1 MANNENEIKTGEM
14 LTYNQ
19 ITDILGG
26 NYNTIKK
33 IVDKFVSENN
43 IKIGEVIRQNR
54 TFKAFELTKTNLA
67 EMQIILKSTVRNS
80 KPLMKMTENKVAN
93 ERIERITNISN
104 NANENDV
111 VKMVENVKKY
121 EAKEILEISQK
132 NNELENKVKLLEAN
146 IKDFEIEKE
155 KLKSEKVR
163 IEADLYKAQSDVK
176 LITDKEK
183 TIQEAYFKEK
193 QEKEI
198 LIKENKKQ
206 TNIINVLAGL
216 LIVLITILATAYIVL
231 SLK

>member
-1 MANNENEIKTGEM
+1 MAQIENETKTGEM

-26 NYNTIKK
+26 NYNTVKK
-33 IVDKFVSENN
+33 IVDKFVSENE

-67 EMQIILKSTVRNS
+67 EMQLILKATVRNS
-80 KPLMKMTENKVAN
+80 KVLFKRIENNRA
-93 ERIERITNISN
+93 ERIVNISN
-104 NANENDV
+104 NTNENDL
-111 VKMVENVKKY
+111 VKVVENVKKY

-132 NNELENKVKLLEAN
+132 NNELENKVRLLEAN

>member
-1 MANNENEIKTGEM
+1 MAQIENETKIGEM

-26 NYNTIKK
+26 NYNTVKK
-33 IVDKFVSENN
+33 IVDKFVSENE
-43 IKIGEVIRQNR
+43 IKVGEVIRQNR
-54 TFKAFELTKTNLA
+54 SFKAFELTKTNLA
-67 EMQIILKSTVRNS
+67 EMQLILKATVRNS
-80 KPLMKMTENKVAN
+80 KVLFKRIENNRA
-93 ERIERITNISN
+93 ERIVNISN
-104 NANENDV
+104 NTNENDV
-111 VKMVENVKKY
+111 VKVVENVKKY

-132 NNELENKVKLLEAN
+132 NNELENKVRLLEAN

>member
-33 IVDKFVSENN
+33 IVDKFVLENN

-80 KPLMKMTENKVAN
+80 KPLVKMVENKVAN
-93 ERIERITNISN
+93 EKIERITNISN
-104 NANENDV
+104 NTNENDV
-111 VKMVENVKKY
+111 VKVVENVKKY

-132 NNELENKVKLLEAN
+132 NNELENKVRLLEAN
-146 IKDFEIEKE
+146 IKDKEIEKIR
-155 KLKSEKVR
+155 V
-163 IEADLYKAQSDVK
+163 EADLYKAKSDIL

-183 TIQEAYFKEK
+183 TMQEAYFKEK

-216 LIVLITILATAYIVL
+216 LIVLITILSTAYIVMAI
-231 SLK
+231 K

>member
-1 MANNENEIKTGEM
+1 MAQIENETKTGEM

-26 NYNTIKK
+26 NYNTVKK
-33 IVDKFVSENN
+33 IVDKFVSENE

-67 EMQIILKSTVRNS
+67 EMQLILKATIRNS
-80 KPLMKMTENKVAN
+80 KVLFKRIENNRA
-93 ERIERITNISN
+93 ERIVNISN
-104 NANENDV
+104 NTNENDL
-111 VKMVENVKKY
+111 VKVVENVKKY

-132 NNELENKVKLLEAN
+132 NNELENKVRLLEAN